1 MIKVFTPGDSLL
13 IRRLQE
19 QGLSLDLCR
28 TLTEP
33 WSPLREAWLAFLTG
47 QFRGQVTLVWR
58 NVSGPEGVIQVHV
71 GARQAGAR
79 ITYLAPRPEGGAAA
93 AVCARLIEAACAE
106 VGRRGA
112 PRLFAAAP
120 ADGAEMEALQ
130 KLGFS
135 LYARQ
140 TVFRLATDAAV
151 GDTPEDWE
159 GVRPWQPADEW
170 ATQRLCVAITPP
182 SVRQA
187 EGPRGATLGAVA
199 EAGRL
204 VLVHDGQLTGVLYVH
219 GGRLGYWLRML
230 VRSEAADDAAKLLQA
245 GLSALPG
252 SLGHPVF
259 CGVRHYQSHL
269 WHSLEEA
276 GFERIAEQA
285 LMVRH
290 MAARV
295 PAPVGEAVVA
305 LKQGAEPAAPTLT
318 HAAGDAE

>member
-1 MIKVFTPGDSLL
+1 VIKVFTPGDSLL
-13 IRRLQE
+13 IRRLQK

-79 ITYLAPRPEGGAAA
+79 ITYLAPRPEGEAAA

-106 VGRRGA
+106 VGGRGA

-120 ADGAEMEALQ
+120 ANSAEMEALQ
-130 KLGFS
+130 QLGFS

-140 TVFRLATDAAV
+140 TVFRLAANAA
-151 GDTPEDWE
+151 GDTPTDRA

-182 SVRQA
+182 PVRQA
-187 EGPRGATLGAVA
+187 EGPQGAMLGAVA

-204 VLVHDGQLTGVLYVH
+204 VLVRDDQLVGVLYVH

-230 VRSEAADDAAKLLQA
+230 VRPEAADDAAKLLQA

-252 SLGHPVF
+252 SVGQPVF
-259 CGVRHYQSHL
+259 CGVRHYQSHV
-269 WHSLEEA
+269 WRSLDEV

-290 MAARV
+290 MAARI
-295 PAPVGEAVVA
+295 PAPVGEPVVA

-318 HAAGDAE
+318 HAAGEAE